1 VAERKLGVNAAMGN
15 EPEKPDGRTRGK
27 KYWMITGIVV
37 GMVIIGILAF
47 IHLPQSGN
55 NENSLRPVTTNSFA
69 HYQISPLSPHGSSS
83 TIPESGTY
91 TGETSKIPVDFVL
104 QSGSLTSCGLTCRQ
118 LDATIINTGFETA
131 HNVCITVA
139 LHNSKNEVIA
149 LNGDPFIRRCI
160 GDLAGGEA
168 KTEPVS
174 VEADCGTFEV
184 KCIGNT
190 LTLQILVSSDEKT
203 AQFPDQMI
211 NA

>member
-1 VAERKLGVNAAMGN
+1 MNAARGDK
-15 EPEKPDGRTRGK
+15 PEKPDVRIRGK
-27 KYWMITGIVV
+27 KYWMITGIIV

-47 IHLPQSGN
+47 IHLPISGN
-55 NENSLRPVTTNSFA
+55 NENSLTPIAANSPARF
-69 HYQISPLSPHGSSS
+69 QISPISERLT
-83 TIPESGTY
+83 TILPSDTNTRG
-91 TGETSKIPVDFVL
+91 TSKIPVDFVL
-104 QSGSLTSCGLTCRQ
+104 QSGGQTSCGLTCRQ

-174 VEADCGTFEV
+174 VDADCGTFEV
-184 KCIGNT
+184 KCIGET
-190 LTLQILVSSDEKT
+190 LTLQIQVSSNEKT
-203 AQFPDQMI
+203 AQFSDQVI
-211 NA
+211 NG